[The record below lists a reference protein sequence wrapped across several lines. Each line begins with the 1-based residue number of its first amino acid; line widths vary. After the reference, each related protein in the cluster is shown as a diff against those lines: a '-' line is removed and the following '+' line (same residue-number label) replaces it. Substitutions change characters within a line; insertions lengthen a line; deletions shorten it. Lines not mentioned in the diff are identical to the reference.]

1 MPYNGTPFYGT
12 YTQLNFQPCCNLYPI
27 QDYKMNGELINM
39 QITTLDGKVISLPES
54 YMLPFILDA
63 PTSWNF
69 SYYQN
74 STAGYL
80 QYLSEENLN

>member
-1 MPYNGTPFYGT
+1 
-12 YTQLNFQPCCNLYPI
+12 
-27 QDYKMNGELINM
+27 MNGELINI
-39 QITTLDGKVISLPES
+39 QITTLDGKVISLPAS

-80 QYLSEENLN
+80 QISQ